1 MHTFDPLVKLTFNYN
16 PFPVG
21 QLMFEL
27 FCLVL
32 RNTLTRF
39 DYGILMLH
47 DIDLPS
53 KLPKAIIKKIIVSSL
68 SITNI
73 R

>member
-32 RNTLTRF
+32 RSTLTRF
-39 DYGILMLH
+39 DYGILTFH
-47 DIDLPS
+47 DINLPS
-53 KLPKAIIKKIIVSSL
+53 KMPKAIIKKILVSSL
-68 SITNI
+68 WITNI